1 MANRATTTQAR
12 DVATATEE
20 VGAASVDDA
29 RRVRFLGYL
38 SFALIGWG
46 GLLVPSLIRSIEHDF
61 GQSDAGLGIFYF
73 VSAAF
78 YATGGLLSGL
88 LTERLGRRVTLPLAA
103 LLLSGGLAGLA
114 LAPTWPLFLLAGVPF
129 SLGGGSID
137 AGVNGLFLDLHPG
150 KGNALNMLHFFYS
163 VGALGAPFVV
173 GLLVDNGVAWPLI
186 PLGTAAVVLVL
197 GCFWLTAKVASG
209 KRAPAQA
216 RDHRLVTP
224 RLLTIPLLMLAIAIG
239 CYVAAEIG
247 TSNWLVRFFASA
259 PLTTATA
266 SLSLFWGGL
275 AVGRLLASRY
285 ADRFSPVPFAVGCA
299 LLAGIAA
306 VAAVL
311 VPNVPASIALFA
323 VAGLGHG
330 PIYPMIMTI
339 AGNLHP
345 GRAGAV
351 SGVLTSSAVIGGLIY
366 PPVIGFISVTA
377 GIGAGLFGAGLLA
390 LCAAGALLAAN
401 VLQRRREP
409 DPAV

>member
-1 MANRATTTQAR
+1 MTTSA
-12 DVATATEE
+12 DPVNE
-20 VGAASVDDA
+20 A

-38 SFALIGWG
+38 SFALLGWA
-46 GLLVPSLIRSIEHDF
+46 GLLVPSLIRSVEHDF
-61 GQSDAGLGIFYF
+61 GQSDAGLGVFYF
-73 VSAAF
+73 VGASF
-78 YATGGLLSGL
+78 YAIGGLLSGL

-103 LLLSGGLAGLA
+103 VSMSIGLAGYA
-114 LAPTWPLFLLAGVPF
+114 LAPSWPVFLLAAVPM
-129 SLGGGSID
+129 SLGGGGID

-150 KGNALNMLHFFYS
+150 KGNALNMLHFFFS
-163 VGALGAPFVV
+163 LGALVGPFAV
-173 GLLVDNGVAWPLI
+173 GLLVDNGVAWPLA
-186 PLGTAAVVLVL
+186 PLGTAVVVLAV
-197 GCFWLTAKVASG
+197 GRFWMTAKVAPG
-209 KRAPAQA
+209 RHAPGQA
-216 RDHRLVTP
+216 RGPRLVTP

-247 TSNWLVRFFASA
+247 TSNWLVRFFAAA

-275 AVGRLLASRY
+275 AAGRLLASRH

-299 LLAGIAA
+299 LVAGVAA

-323 VAGLGHG
+323 LAGLGQG

-339 AGNLHP
+339 GGNLHP

-351 SGVLTSSAVIGGLIY
+351 SGVLTSSAVLGGLIY

-377 GIGAGLFGAGLLA
+377 GIGAGLFGTGLLA
-390 LCAAGALLAAN
+390 LCSAVALLAAN
-401 VLQRRREP
+401 VLQRRRFP
-409 DPAV
+409 DLTP